1 MFAPRVMFAVPLLFS
16 AMSLFA
22 FAQASVH
29 GPAES
34 VAQRFT
40 ALVFQTP
47 SPPAVLPFALQ
58 YLVAAWPG
66 ASANNAAI
74 TARAAICLW
83 DMKAG
88 TNDRTSATVSLSG
101 AGTSLWM
108 ENPELFATAV
118 AATGISGSG
127 LGWFGCNGGKIKD

>member
-1 MFAPRVMFAVPLLFS
+1 MFAVPLLFS

-29 GPAES
+29 GPAGS
-34 VAQRFT
+34 AAQRFT

-74 TARAAICLW
+74 TARAAICRR

-88 TNDRTSATVSLSG
+88 TNDRMSATVPFSG
-101 AGTSLWM
+101 AGTSLWTGH
-108 ENPELFATAV
+108 PELFATAV
-118 AATGISGSG
+118 ADTGMAGTG
-127 LGWFGCNGGKIKD
+127 LGWLGCTRGKIKD